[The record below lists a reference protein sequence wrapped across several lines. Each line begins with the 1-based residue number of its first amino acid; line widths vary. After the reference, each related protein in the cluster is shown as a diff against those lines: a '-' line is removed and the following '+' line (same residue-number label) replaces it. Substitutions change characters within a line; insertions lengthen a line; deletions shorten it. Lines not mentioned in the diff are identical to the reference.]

1 MSASES
7 SSTLMRIVK
16 HVLLWCIFS
25 YFYHSGI
32 NVLVAMAHDAQPDY
46 GLISSIAYGIGF
58 NVLVGHLIGKYDKHW
73 PVIAA
78 CVISTVGLIAVPLIM
93 LGKDGLMSGFF
104 IASMIATLPV
114 ATFVIDKIKQRI
126 SVNTEQTQ

>member
-1 MSASES
+1 MSTSES
-7 SSTLMRIVK
+7 SFTPIRFVK

-25 YFYHSGI
+25 YIYHSGI

-46 GLISSIAYGIGF
+46 GLLSSIAYGIGF

-73 PVIAA
+73 PTIAA
-78 CVISTVGLIAVPLIM
+78 FVISSIGLIVVPLIM
-93 LGKDGLMSGFF
+93 LGKEGLMSGFF

-114 ATFVIDKIKQRI
+114 ATFVIDKIKLRI
-126 SVNTEQTQ
+126 SANTEQTQ

>member
-1 MSASES
+1 MSASTP
-7 SSTLMRIVK
+7 STPIRMIK

-46 GLISSIAYGIGF
+46 GLLSSIAYGIGF

-78 CVISTVGLIAVPLIM
+78 IFIAVVGLVVVPLILM
-93 LGKDGLMSGFF
+93 GQASLKDTYF
-104 IASMIATLPV
+104 IFAMVISLPV
-114 ATFVIDKIKQRI
+114 ATLVIEKIKQRI
-126 SVNTEQTQ
+126 SLNTEQTQ